1 MRTLLNKGEGM
12 KTLLPWESR
21 VGGSS
26 SVVEDH
32 DGSTFGS
39 MDRSKVSINKEEEF
53 IRRFG
58 TRWGDSIGWLFEG
71 RRRDD
76 CLISKK
82 FLTRDRL
89 AESQESPFT
98 FIFKSGSISGL

>member
-1 MRTLLNKGEGM
+1 MDRLC
-12 KTLLPWESR
+12 
-21 VGGSS
+21 
-26 SVVEDH
+26 
-32 DGSTFGS
+32 FGS

-53 IRRFG
+53 RIYIRRFG

>member
-1 MRTLLNKGEGM
+1 MDRLC
-12 KTLLPWESR
+12 
-21 VGGSS
+21 
-26 SVVEDH
+26 
-32 DGSTFGS
+32 FGS

-58 TRWGDSIGWLFEG
+58 MKWSDSIGWLFEG
-71 RRRDD
+71 RRRDG

>member
-1 MRTLLNKGEGM
+1 MDRLC
-12 KTLLPWESR
+12 
-21 VGGSS
+21 
-26 SVVEDH
+26 
-32 DGSTFGS
+32 FGS

-58 TRWGDSIGWLFEG
+58 TKWGDSIGWLFEG
-71 RRRDD
+71 RRRDG